1 MYPLTDSDFLRLA
14 VALVLAAPEPAARA
28 TCFLVTDFLVV
39 VERVEVFLPVALLVI
54 GTIATN
60 ANTRRRFNRWRIIIN
75 SIQSS
80 SECKPGTPV

>member
-28 TCFLVTDFLVV
+28 TCFFVTDFLVV
-39 VERVEVFLPVALLVI
+39 VERVEVFLAVAPLVI

-60 ANTRRRFNRWRIIIN
+60 ANTRRRFNRWRININ
-75 SIQSS
+75 SIQSY